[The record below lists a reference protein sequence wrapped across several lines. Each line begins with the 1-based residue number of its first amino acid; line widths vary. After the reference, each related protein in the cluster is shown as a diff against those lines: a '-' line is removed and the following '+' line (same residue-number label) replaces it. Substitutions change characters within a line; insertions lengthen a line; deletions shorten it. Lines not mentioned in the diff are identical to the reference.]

1 MTFQIS
7 ILFTNGRTI
16 RKVMGGGGWGG
27 GVRGKKT
34 KKQKIRATENV
45 REKNQCKEKPPKKGH
60 NLDGLH

>member
-16 RKVMGGGGWGG
+16 RKVMGEWGG
-27 GVRGKKT
+27 GVRGKKI

-45 REKNQCKEKPPKKGH
+45 REKINAKKNPKKKVII
-60 NLDGLH
+60 